1 VGGDF
6 LELRIIMTKKKR
18 YRDIPLLVMVT
29 AEEKNQIDK
38 NMNDAGISKRTN
50 YLRKM
55 GLYGMVV
62 KVDFSDFRTLLAGLG
77 RLTYE
82 FNRIGNNI
90 NQIAKKV
97 NESDEFDA
105 EDFWNLQKEVEK
117 LRETYAK
124 TENEI
129 IKDLKNKIRKLEQ
142 K

>member
-1 VGGDF
+1 
-6 LELRIIMTKKKR
+6 MTKKKR

-90 NQIAKKV
+90 NQITKKV

-117 LRETYAK
+117 IRETYAK